1 MKNIAILGA
10 TGSIGMS
17 TLDVMSLHPEKYNVF
32 ALSANSNWKKME
44 QLCIKHMPKFAVM
57 ANEEAAQSLRKVAPD
72 QVTVLQGESALND
85 IASHQNTDFVMAAI
99 VGSAGLSSTF
109 AAVTSGKR
117 VMLANKESL
126 VLGGNLLTNA
136 AKKYGA
142 ELIPVDSEHSAIFQ
156 CLQGGKQGLNKIQ
169 LTASG
174 GPFLKLSPT
183 DLCNVT
189 PIQACKHPK
198 WKMGRKISVDSATMM
213 NKGLEVIEAHFLFEL
228 LPSKIEVVIH
238 PQSIVHSFVY
248 FDDGSVLSQL
258 GLPDMRSAISYAL
271 SHPNRQNSGVG
282 DLDLTK
288 QKPLEFLSPDLDK
301 FKCLGLAYDALE
313 QGESV
318 PGTLNAANEV
328 AVEAFL
334 NKKIGFLDISE
345 TIEKVL
351 AIAPISKLDTLASV
365 VENDH
370 LSRQIARSVIEPN
383 LS

>member
-1 MKNIAILGA
+1 
-10 TGSIGMS
+10 
-17 TLDVMSLHPEKYNVF
+17 
-32 ALSANSNWKKME
+32 
-44 QLCIKHMPKFAVM
+44 
-57 ANEEAAQSLRKVAPD
+57 
-72 QVTVLQGESALND
+72 
-85 IASHQNTDFVMAAI
+85 
-99 VGSAGLSSTF
+99 
-109 AAVTSGKR
+109 
-117 VMLANKESL
+117 
-126 VLGGNLLTNA
+126 
-136 AKKYGA
+136 
-142 ELIPVDSEHSAIFQ
+142 
-156 CLQGGKQGLNKIQ
+156 
-169 LTASG
+169 
-174 GPFLKLSPT
+174 
-183 DLCNVT
+183 
-189 PIQACKHPK
+189 
-198 WKMGRKISVDSATMM
+198 M